1 MTVEAYYLPRSL
13 DEALAMLA
21 DDDSS
26 LLVMG
31 GGTVAMPLINE
42 GVSAPEKVLG
52 LRRAGLNYIRQN
64 ETSVTI
70 GATTTL
76 TQMLDL
82 DSIPMLQEA
91 AGNSAAW
98 TIRNMATVGGN
109 FFVPPPAGDFATA
122 LLALDAELVLMRKSG
137 QRVVPAADFYTG
149 FMSNALRAGELLA
162 EINVPIPDGET
173 AFIKYGRRTS
183 NTPAVVTVAA
193 YLKLAGKRVTQARL
207 ALNAVGPHPLR
218 ARAAEAVLE
227 DAVLDDQSIAQAAQA
242 AMDEVEPYTDAVA
255 SEWYRRKMVGVYV
268 GRALGRIVGQAAGHL
283 AGEEG

>member
-1 MTVEAYYLPRSL
+1 VTVEAYYLPESL
-13 DEALAMLA
+13 DEALTMLA
-21 DDDSS
+21 DDDGS

-42 GVSAPEKVLG
+42 GVSAPEKILG
-52 LRRAGLNYIRQN
+52 LRRAGLNYVRQN

-82 DSIPMLQEA
+82 ESIPMLQEA

-98 TIRNMATVGGN
+98 AIRNMATVGGN

-122 LLALDAELVLMRKSG
+122 LLALDAELVLMRKGG

-162 EINVPIPDGET
+162 EIKVPIPGGET

-193 YLKLAGKRVTQARL
+193 HLKLTGQRVTQARL

-242 AMDEVEPYTDAVA
+242 AMGEVEPYTDAVA

-268 GRALGRIVGQAAGHL
+268 GRALRQI

>member
-1 MTVEAYYLPRSL
+1 MNVTVEAYYLPKSL

-21 DDDSS
+21 EDDGS
-26 LLVMG
+26 LMVMG

-42 GVSAPEKVLG
+42 GVSAPEKILG
-52 LRRAGLNYIRQN
+52 LRQVGLNYIRQN
-64 ETSVTI
+64 EASVTI

-82 DSIPMLQEA
+82 DSIPVLQEA
-91 AGNSAAW
+91 ARNSAAW
-98 TIRNMATVGGN
+98 AIRNMATVGGN
-109 FFVPPPAGDFATA
+109 LFVPPPAGDFSTA
-122 LLALDAELVLMRKSG
+122 LLALDAELVLVRKGG
-137 QRVVPAADFYTG
+137 QRMVPVADFYTG
-149 FMSNALRAGELLA
+149 FMSNVLRADELLA
-162 EINVPIPDGET
+162 EIKVPIPDGAT

-193 YLKLAGKRVTQARL
+193 HLKMAGKQVKQARL
-207 ALNAVGPHPLR
+207 ALNGVGPHPLR

-227 DAVLDDQSIAQAAQA
+227 GAGLDEQSIAQAAEA
-242 AMDEVEPYTDAVA
+242 AMQEVEPYTDAVA

-268 GRALGRIVGQAAGHL
+268 GRALRQIAGQV